1 MGYTLA
7 ERAIYSFSFGRIPVK
22 FGLIQGH
29 RFHAGP
35 QKILIFPFSNSYPSY
50 QRNNKPKKKS
60 TVQAFT
66 QHRNYADTENDV
78 CTHVTESR
86 IWKSTP

>member
-7 ERAIYSFSFGRIPVK
+7 EKAIYSFSFGRIPVK

-29 RFHAGP
+29 RFHAKP

-50 QRNNKPKKKS
+50 QRNNKPKKKHS
-60 TVQAFT
+60 SGSYTT
-66 QHRNYADTENDV
+66 
-78 CTHVTESR
+78 
-86 IWKSTP
+86 